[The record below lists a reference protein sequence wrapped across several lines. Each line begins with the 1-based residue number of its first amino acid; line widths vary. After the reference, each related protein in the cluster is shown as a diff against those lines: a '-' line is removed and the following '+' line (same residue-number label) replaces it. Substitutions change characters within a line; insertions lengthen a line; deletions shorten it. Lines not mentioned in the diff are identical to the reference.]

1 MKSTCRRGEKFY
13 WMGKPWACLDVQEK
27 QLLALQLHT
36 GDVRVFP
43 LRSPRAKTGKQY
55 INLIKAIDEL
65 HSRIVPGSIV
75 DTDDGMVKITKVF
88 RSGSAEGVNE
98 KGDRCPIDRW
108 ILMGKIAKA
117 LVAKRQS
124 LPVSTSTK
132 LKTFDDVT
140 PSPINEKESVP
151 VSSNQSGIVG
161 RIWKRFVEVLCKGIP
176 SQYSKWF
183 GRSNHEV
190 NPDEGNAHG

>member
-1 MKSTCRRGEKFY
+1 MKSKCRRGEKFY

-27 QLLALQLHT
+27 QLLGLQLHS

-55 INLIKAIDEL
+55 INLIKAIDDL
-65 HSRIVPGSIV
+65 HLRIVPGSIV
-75 DTDDGMVKITKVF
+75 DTDHGMVRITKVF

-117 LVAKRQS
+117 LVAKSQS
-124 LPVSTSTK
+124 QPSSTSTK
-132 LKTFDDVT
+132 LQPFDDET
-140 PSPINEKESVP
+140 PSPINEKEPVS

-161 RIWKRFVEVLCKGIP
+161 CIWKRFVEVSCKGIS
-176 SQYSKWF
+176 SQYFRWF
-183 GRSNHEV
+183 GRSNHKG
-190 NPDEGNAHG
+190 NPDEGFVQE